1 MRLFFMGSLNLAAVT
16 ATTPYIKKIQSA
28 LEKATGQTIVTPE
41 FRKIKRV
48 AGVSVLPVAF
58 YFSGGATLTLYI
70 RSVADVTKAE
80 INDKVVVLSGDFS
93 DDYKPT
99 FDNAVNGVAKLIREA
114 QSKIQDQNKREKVRL
129 PPRRSSIEQK
139 AKEVEEQ
146 EKKLDE
152 ELVKQ
157 TAQRDQLLE
166 KIELAKQQLGISSIS
181 EITEAGQSELGKSI
195 REIVSI
201 SNDSSGNIFKEIRSS
216 NESLDVELAADNSM
230 LWKDIVPKYLGSD
243 HPLSLEE
250 QENIV
255 EEWISSSELRILKND
270 LLNSDEIVKKSKEY
284 GLTLP
289 EQIAIRYW
297 SGPGFGG
304 INGVLHQ
311 SIPFSKEQTLIELK
325 GVSLLRQALDKL
337 PNFTEEVVFSRQH
350 LPQKILESMLKYET
364 YTFEGFLAA
373 NVGFDLYAQRKIKLI
388 IQSKTGKHIAWIS
401 ENSDTEDEVL
411 FKNSTS
417 FKVLNIVDSTIDE
430 TIEKGHIWF
439 YLEEDDNE

>member
-1 MRLFFMGSLNLAAVT
+1 MGSLNLAAVT

-28 LEKATGQTIVTPE
+28 LAKATGQTIVTPE

-48 AGVSVLPVAF
+48 AGVSVLPVTF
-58 YFSGGATLTLYI
+58 FFSGGATLTLYV
-70 RSVADVTKAE
+70 RALADVVKAE
-80 INDKVVVLSGDFS
+80 LNEKVIVLSGDFS

-114 QSKIQDQNKREKVRL
+114 QSQIQAQNKREKVRL
-129 PPRRSSIEQK
+129 PPRRTSVDQK
-139 AKEVEEQ
+139 AVEVEEQ
-146 EKKLDE
+146 EQKLDE

-166 KIELAKQQLGISSIS
+166 KIELAKQQLGINSM
-181 EITEAGQSELGKSI
+181 TEAGQSELGKSI
-195 REIVSI
+195 SEIVSI
-201 SNDSSGNIFKEIRSS
+201 STDSSANIFKENRLSNMSDVVESS
-216 NESLDVELAADNSM
+216 SDKSM
-230 LWKDIVPKYLGSD
+230 MWKNIVSKYLGSD

-250 QENIV
+250 QEKIV
-255 EEWISSSELRILKND
+255 EEWISSNELSILKYD
-270 LLNSDEIVKKSKEY
+270 LLNSDEIVKKSKKY

-297 SGPGFGG
+297 SGSGFGG

-311 SIPFSKEQTLIELK
+311 STPYSKEQILIELK

-337 PNFTEEVVFSRQH
+337 PNFTEEVVFSRQQ
-350 LPQKILESMLKYET
+350 LPEKLLESMLNYET
-364 YTFEGFLAA
+364 YTAEGFLSA
-373 NVGFDLYAQRKIKLI
+373 NVSYDMYSHRNIKLI

-401 ENSDTEDEVL
+401 ENWETEDEVL

-417 FKVLNIVDSTIDE
+417 FKVLNIADSTTDE
-430 TIEKGHIWF
+430 AIEKGHIWF

>member
-1 MRLFFMGSLNLAAVT
+1 MGSLNLAAVT

-28 LEKATGQTIVTPE
+28 LEKATGQTVVTQE

-48 AGVSVLPVAF
+48 AGVSVLPVTF
-58 YFSGGATLTLYI
+58 FFSGGATLTLYI
-70 RSVADVTKAE
+70 RALADVVKAE
-80 INDKVVVLSGDFS
+80 LNEKVIVLSGDFS

-99 FDNAVNGVAKLIREA
+99 FDNAVNGVSKLIREA

-129 PPRRSSIEQK
+129 PPRRSSVEQK
-139 AKEVEEQ
+139 ATEVQEQ
-146 EKKLDE
+146 EKMLDE
-152 ELVKQ
+152 ELAKQ

-166 KIELAKQQLGISSIS
+166 RIESVKQQLGISSIS

-195 REIVSI
+195 SEMVSI
-201 SNDSSGNIFKEIRSS
+201 ATDTNVNIFSQNRLS
-216 NESLDVELAADNSM
+216 NESLDVELAIDNSM

-250 QENIV
+250 QEKIV

-270 LLNSDEIVKKSKEY
+270 LLNSDEIVKKAKEY

-297 SGPGFGG
+297 SGTGFGG

-311 SIPFSKEQTLIELK
+311 SNPFSKEQILIELK

-337 PNFTEEVVFSRQH
+337 PNYTEEVVFSRQH
-350 LPQKILESMLKYET
+350 FPQEILESMLNYET
-364 YTFEGFLAA
+364 YTSEGFLAA
-373 NVGFDLYAQRKIKLI
+373 NVGYDLFAQRKIKLI

-430 TIEKGHIWF
+430 SIEKGHIWF